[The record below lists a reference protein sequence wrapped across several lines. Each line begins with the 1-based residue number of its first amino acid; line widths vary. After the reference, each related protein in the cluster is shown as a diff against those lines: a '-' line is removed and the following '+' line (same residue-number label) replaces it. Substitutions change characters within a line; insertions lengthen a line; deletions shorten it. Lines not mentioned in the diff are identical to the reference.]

1 MKRRNETDKQRD
13 ARLDAFER
21 DALPIR
27 RKAEA
32 EAETRKCPN
41 CDKLFLLGDKCRCGF
56 SGKGIDVEHD
66 TAWKLNRV
74 SDTAWI
80 QDTSGI
86 VVYINWDTATQSVRL
101 DVMLKDEPKQS
112 FIGTADNVRKATMQ
126 WITDW
131 PNSDIQ
137 ISLEHAAYIGAE
149 LERCDTER
157 IDYMQN

>member
-1 MKRRNETDKQRD
+1 MNRENET
-13 ARLDAFER
+13 AA
-21 DALPIR
+21 A
-27 RKAEA
+27 AE
-32 EAETRKCPN
+32 
-41 CDKLFLLGDKCRCGF
+41 
-56 SGKGIDVEHD
+56 
-66 TAWKLNRV
+66 WKLNRV

-157 IDYMQN
+157 IDYIQN